1 MAGYTSV
8 DEGIVLSTQTNHNY
22 IASADINI
30 LEAFDEIR
38 PFSLDIYLEE
48 LYFSQ
53 KIQYP
58 MLGSVLANA
67 GSIVS
72 LMFWFSYLVHKFN

>member
-8 DEGIVLSTQTNHNY
+8 DKGTILSTQTNHNY

-30 LEAFDEIR
+30 SEAYDEIR
-38 PFSLDIYLEE
+38 PFGLDIYLDE

-72 LMFWFSYLVHKFN
+72 LIFWFSYLVQKFN